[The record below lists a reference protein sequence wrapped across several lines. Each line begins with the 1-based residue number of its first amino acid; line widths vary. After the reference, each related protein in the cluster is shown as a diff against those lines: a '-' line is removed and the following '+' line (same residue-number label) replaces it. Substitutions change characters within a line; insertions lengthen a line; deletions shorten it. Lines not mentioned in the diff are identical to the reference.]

1 MTYIC
6 LRTAREEGFTID
18 HHCYPWVAY
27 KGPRFNPTE
36 WHYTQTDTE
45 SEQAERIEELENMLL
60 EMGERDG

>member
-1 MTYIC
+1 MSYIG
-6 LRTAREEGFTID
+6 LTEAREQGFTID
-18 HHCYPWVAY
+18 ENCYPWVAY

-45 SEQAERIEELENMLL
+45 HDQAERIEALEDMLL